1 MTLQRVFP
9 KDTQYVSTKDISAV
23 VDHLTSGGLEELLTK
38 VILLGGTFESVLDGA
53 QGIPA
58 WVVRMDGRRATSVH
72 RYSIERAAAEFL
84 ILYGVLPNTG
94 PV

>member
-1 MTLQRVFP
+1 MTLQRVFS
-9 KDTQYVSTKDISAV
+9 KDTQYVSSKDITTV
-23 VDHLTSGGLEELLTK
+23 VNQLTSSELEELTTK
-38 VILLGGTFESVLDGA
+38 VILLGGTFESVLDDV